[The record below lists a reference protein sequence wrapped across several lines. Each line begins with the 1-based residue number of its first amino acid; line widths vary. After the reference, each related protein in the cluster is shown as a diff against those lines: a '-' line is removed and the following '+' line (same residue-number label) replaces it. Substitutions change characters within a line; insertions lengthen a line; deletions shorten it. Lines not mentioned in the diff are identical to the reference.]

1 MAEPWTPALSI
12 REAAGVD
19 LRWFEFLYELG
30 SIAARGDDI
39 RERVFLPGGLSAASS
54 GWDDPAGG
62 HACERGARGRDAFSG
77 LLMGDV

>member
-19 LRWFEFLYELG
+19 LRWFDFLFELG

-39 RERVFLPGGLSAASS
+39 RERVFLQAAWAPHRPVGMIQRVATRASVGRVGETLSV
-54 GWDDPAGG
+54 G
-62 HACERGARGRDAFSG
+62 C
-77 LLMGDV
+77 